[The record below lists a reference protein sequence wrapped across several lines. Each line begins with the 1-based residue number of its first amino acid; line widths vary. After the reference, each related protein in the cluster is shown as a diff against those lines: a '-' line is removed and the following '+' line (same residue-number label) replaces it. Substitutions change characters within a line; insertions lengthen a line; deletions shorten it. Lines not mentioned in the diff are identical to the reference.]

1 MLQLIQQINELVAS
15 VQYIPLGKLPINIID
30 QKTAYNILRNL
41 TLQLPERYE
50 LIIGN
55 NVENIHEYYHL
66 IEVATVGDIHGIK
79 LIMNIHLKTT
89 NSYFSLYKTTALPT
103 RIPYNKFVKCVFDY
117 PYFDLDKNQ
126 YDYIVLSKADLLR
139 YRTSSMTILC
149 YQKRTCSAIEAV
161 LRFVQLMLRYSTQV

>member
-30 QKTAYNILRNL
+30 PNTVYKILRNL

-55 NVENIHEYYHL
+55 NVENIHEYNHL
-66 IEVATVGDIHGIK
+66 IEVPAVGDIHGIK
-79 LIMNIHLKTT
+79 LIINIHLKTT
-89 NSYFSLYKTTALPT
+89 NYFILYKTIALST
-103 RIPYNKFVKCVFDY
+103 RISDNKFVKCVFDY

-126 YDYIVLSKADLLR
+126 YDYIVLSEADLLR
-139 YRTSSMTILC
+139 YRSSITI
-149 YQKRTCSAIEAV
+149 CSADVAI
-161 LRFVQLMLRYSTQV
+161 